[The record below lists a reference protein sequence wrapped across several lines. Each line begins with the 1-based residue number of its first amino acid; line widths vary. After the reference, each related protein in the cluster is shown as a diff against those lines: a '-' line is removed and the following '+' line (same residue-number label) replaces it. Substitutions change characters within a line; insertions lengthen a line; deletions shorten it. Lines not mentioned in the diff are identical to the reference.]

1 MEKQLR
7 KFCQIHA
14 LNALVGKNAIQ
25 PVEILNF
32 CKGHANTDTG
42 LGAAL
47 RGGGIWCPYEG
58 NFADFVINAFLHYH
72 STTTVKTKLGS

>member
-47 RGGGIWCPYEG
+47 RGGGI
-58 NFADFVINAFLHYH
+58 
-72 STTTVKTKLGS
+72 